1 MSFFKG
7 PILRVNAIVFMLAVT
22 EAGVQLLL
30 PPFLKEGSISVSS
43 VGYLVSLLA
52 AGRLFSRAPG
62 AYVYGLRLR
71 GSALTLSVLLAAGTG
86 AALALSPS
94 TGLIGLIIFVHGL
107 SYGLATTMLLAL
119 CMEIIRGGREMAGM
133 MGWYTAFTSAGNS
146 LGSLLAGF
154 MADRLGMA
162 ASFTGLAVFAG
173 AAALLV
179 SLITWP
185 DLAAPVEAAGDL
197 RRPLKMNI
205 RAAARSAGEAL
216 RGIPLPVYLAVGLA
230 FYINFLNQLTNT
242 YYPLWALQCGL
253 ALTLV
258 GLLKSLNSA
267 AGTLVRLFL
276 GVILLK
282 VNYRLL
288 NNLCLVMLSLA
299 TGLLAFARYM
309 PALTVIFLTLGSTRG
324 VVRATSATYAAE
336 STPANSRLKGMA
348 SGIYSAGLDLGNILG
363 PAVGGIAV
371 SLVGLGRVFWVMP
384 ALLLTPCLVLVL
396 RAGRTEGLGIRH

>member
-1 MSFFKG
+1 MHFANKPLFK
-7 PILRVNAIVFMLAVT
+7 VNIIVFMLAVT
-22 EAGVQLLL
+22 EAGIQLLL
-30 PPFLKEGSISVSS
+30 PPFLNTGNIPVSS
-43 VGYLVSLLA
+43 VGFLVSFLA
-52 AGRLFSRAPG
+52 VGRLLSRAPG
-62 AYVYGLRLR
+62 AFLYGIGTRVA
-71 GSALTLSVLLAAGTG
+71 ALPAAILLIAATSVLLVFTPSVWLTG
-86 AALALSPS
+86 ALL
-94 TGLIGLIIFVHGL
+94 LIHGL

-119 CMEIIRGGREMAGM
+119 CMEIIRGAREIAGM

-173 AAALLV
+173 AAVLLV
-179 SLITWP
+179 SLVTWP
-185 DLAAPVEAAGDL
+185 DLAAPVEVAGSF
-197 RRPLKMNI
+197 RRSPKINL
-205 RAAARSAGEAL
+205 RAAASSAMGAL

-258 GLLKSLNSA
+258 GLLKSVNSA

-299 TGLLAFARYM
+299 TGLLAFARYI

-336 STPANSRLKGMA
+336 SMPANSRLKGMA

>member
-1 MSFFKG
+1 MSFLKG
-7 PILRVNAIVFMLAVT
+7 PMLRVNAIVFMLAVT

-30 PPFLKEGSISVSS
+30 PPFLKEGNLPASS
-43 VGYLVSLLA
+43 VGYLMSLLA

-62 AYVYGLRLR
+62 AFLYGIRLR
-71 GSALTLSVLLAAGTG
+71 GTALALSVLLTAGTSI
-86 AALALSPS
+86 AVAVSPS
-94 TGLIGLIIFVHGL
+94 TGLTGLIIFVHGL

-119 CMEIIRGGREMAGM
+119 CMEIIRGGREVAGM
-133 MGWYTAFTSAGNS
+133 MGWYTAFASAGNS
-146 LGSLLAGF
+146 LGSLFAGF

-162 ASFTGLAVFAG
+162 ASFTGLAMFAG
-173 AAALLV
+173 MTVLLV
-179 SLITWP
+179 SSVSWP
-185 DLAAPVEAAGDL
+185 GLAVSGETAGGFGRFL
-197 RRPLKMNI
+197 RVNARD
-205 RAAARSAGEAL
+205 AARSAGEAL

-230 FYINFLNQLTNT
+230 FYINFLNQLTNA

-258 GLLKSLNSA
+258 GLLKSVNSA

-288 NNLCLVMLSLA
+288 NNLCLVLLSLA
-299 TGLLAFARYM
+299 TGLLAFVRFM
-309 PALTVIFLTLGSTRG
+309 PALMGIFLALGSTRG

-363 PAVGGIAV
+363 PVAGGIAV
-371 SLVGLGRVFWVMP
+371 SIMGLGPVFWVMP
-384 ALLLTPCLVLVL
+384 ALLLVPCLILVV
-396 RAGRTEGLGIRH
+396 RAGRIRGEAQGT